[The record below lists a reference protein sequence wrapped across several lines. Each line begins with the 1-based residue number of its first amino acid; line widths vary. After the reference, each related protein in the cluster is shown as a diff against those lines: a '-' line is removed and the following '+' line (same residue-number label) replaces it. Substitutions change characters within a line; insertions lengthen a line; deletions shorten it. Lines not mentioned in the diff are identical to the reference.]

1 MKFWALSYSLPA
13 NPSRHRVAVW
23 KALRELG
30 AVYLQPAVAIVPQ
43 REGMREALIALR
55 DRVISC
61 AGTAAL
67 LTMEYDE
74 QADEQAMVASMRNL
88 REEEYAGIGDDARR
102 LAAKLAWDEGQAG
115 SKPADYAAA
124 YRLECRRLFKR
135 LEVAQAHDFFS
146 APGAEDARTA
156 IPGGG
161 RPTARRGKAGAQAAR
176 RPAVLPC
183 PPAEAQSGETGA
195 GHSTGRTYGSPG
207 TRPGRKRPGAGNAGV
222 FVLSRAVLPSGIARF
237 GAECKKPIPLSKK
250 ELAFYSMNCA
260 NIHTR
265 PNRFS
270 LKLLRPGVF
279 SSLAPCKGRP
289 PFPQR

>member
-156 IPGGG
+156 IQAVAGRLPAEEKPEHKPRAVRPSSPVRPLKPKAEKPARDTAPGE
-161 RPTARRGKAGAQAAR
+161 PTAVPEPVREEKGPEREM
-176 RPAVLPC
+176 P
-183 PPAEAQSGETGA
+183 
-195 GHSTGRTYGSPG
+195 
-207 TRPGRKRPGAGNAGV
+207 V
-222 FVLSRAVLPSGIARF
+222 FLF
-237 GAECKKPIPLSKK
+237 
-250 ELAFYSMNCA
+250 
-260 NIHTR
+260 
-265 PNRFS
+265 
-270 LKLLRPGVF
+270 
-279 SSLAPCKGRP
+279 
-289 PFPQR
+289 

>member
-124 YRLECRRLFKR
+124 YRLE
-135 LEVAQAHDFFS
+135 VAQAHDFFS

-156 IPGGG
+156 IQAVAGRLPAEEKPERKPRAVRPSSPVRPRKPKAEKPARDTAPGE
-161 RPTARRGKAGAQAAR
+161 PTAVPEPVQEEKGPEREM
-176 RPAVLPC
+176 P
-183 PPAEAQSGETGA
+183 
-195 GHSTGRTYGSPG
+195 
-207 TRPGRKRPGAGNAGV
+207 V
-222 FVLSRAVLPSGIARF
+222 FLF
-237 GAECKKPIPLSKK
+237 
-250 ELAFYSMNCA
+250 
-260 NIHTR
+260 
-265 PNRFS
+265 
-270 LKLLRPGVF
+270 
-279 SSLAPCKGRP
+279 
-289 PFPQR
+289 